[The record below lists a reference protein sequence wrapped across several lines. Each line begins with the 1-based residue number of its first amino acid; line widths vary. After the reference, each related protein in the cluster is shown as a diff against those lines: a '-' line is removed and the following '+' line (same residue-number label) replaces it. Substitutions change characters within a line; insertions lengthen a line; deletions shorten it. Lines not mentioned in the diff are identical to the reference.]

1 MAAQA
6 KDRTNE
12 EIADAMGLSVRQ
24 VQRLKGEL
32 KKKGPAGLAH
42 GNRGR
47 RASNATQ
54 SEVEGEIA
62 RLYKEKYKGFNFT
75 HYTEKL
81 NEEEKIVIGVSSVR
95 RVLNSAGYTSPKKR
109 RHPKHRS
116 RRERK
121 SHEGAMLQIDGS
133 IHDWLEG
140 RGPKLCLV
148 GAIDDATGIVPGA
161 LFREREDSH
170 GYFLLM
176 REIVQEYGIPETIY
190 RDRHS
195 IFEINSSDR
204 QDAWDRLT
212 NKPALT
218 QFGRL
223 LNELGT
229 RDIAAYSAQAKGRVE
244 RMWGT
249 FQDRLVSELRLA
261 NACTI
266 DEANAVLR
274 RVIED
279 HNKRFAKKAKEAAS
293 VYRMLDKEVD
303 LEELF
308 CFKYRRT
315 VLQDNTVRFMDVII
329 DIPKG
334 PKSRSWAGCRV
345 ELMHRFD
352 NSLWLYYHGQCIGN
366 TQPDPIPPTR
376 IRVRAS
382 NGRYTEECPWTT
394 DIESWQPKPKEEKAA
409 QITEPKERSPYKPA
423 ANHPWRRRGMTKSLN
438 A

>member
-1 MAAQA
+1 MGAQE
-6 KDRTNE
+6 KGRTNE
-12 EIADAMGLSVRQ
+12 EIAQAMGLSVRQ
-24 VQRLKGEL
+24 VQRLNGAL
-32 KKKGPAGLAH
+32 KKKGPGGLAH

-47 RASNATQ
+47 RASNAVP
-54 SEVEGEIA
+54 EGVESKII

-81 NEEEKIVIGVSSVR
+81 NDEEEIVIGISSVR
-95 RVLNSAGYTSPKKR
+95 RLLLSAGCTSPKKR
-109 RHPKHRS
+109 RAPKHRS

-121 SHEGAMLQIDGS
+121 SHEGSMLQIDGS

-140 RGPKLCLV
+140 RGPKLCLI

-176 REIVQEYGIPETIY
+176 REIVEEYGIPETIY

-195 IFEINSSDR
+195 IFQIDSKDE
-204 QDAWDRLT
+204 QDVWERLT

-223 LNELGT
+223 LDELGI
-229 RDIAAYSAQAKGRVE
+229 RDIPANSPQAKGRVE
-244 RMWGT
+244 RLWGT

-261 NACTI
+261 NAYTI
-266 DEANAVLR
+266 DEANAVLKK
-274 RVIED
+274 VIAE
-279 HNKRFAKKAKEAAS
+279 HNKRFAKEAKAS
-293 VYRMLDKEVD
+293 GNVYRELNKTCDRD
-303 LEELF
+303 RLF

-315 VLQDNTVRFMDVII
+315 VAKDNAVRFADEIV

-334 PKSRSWAGCRV
+334 PGGRSYAGCRV
-345 ELMHRFD
+345 ELRHHFD
-352 NSLWLYYHGQCIGN
+352 NSLWLYYQGECIGK
-366 TQPDPIPPTR
+366 TQPDPTPPTR
-376 IRVRAS
+376 IRVRTS
-382 NGRYTEECPWTT
+382 NGRYTEECPWA
-394 DIESWQPKPKEEKAA
+394 DIESWQPKPKEEKAV
-409 QITEPKERSPYKPA
+409 QTTEPKERRPNKPA
-423 ANHPWRRRGMTKSLN
+423 ANHPWRRSWVTKSPN